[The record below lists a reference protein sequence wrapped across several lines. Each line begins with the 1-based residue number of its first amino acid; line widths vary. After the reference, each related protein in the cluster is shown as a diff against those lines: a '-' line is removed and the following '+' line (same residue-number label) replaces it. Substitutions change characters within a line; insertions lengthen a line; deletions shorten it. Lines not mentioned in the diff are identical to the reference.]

1 VARMIS
7 AWGCRVVPESYDQAC
22 TTEAPGGGA
31 VGPVGDGALAPEEE
45 GDAHAFSRGGDGGAA
60 ETDDGRAQPGPC
72 LGAGHHRHL
81 CAVDEGRGA
90 GCRRRRRWL
99 PGCRDQYTGGQ
110 RHLAHG
116 PWHEVK

>member
-45 GDAHAFSRGGDGGAA
+45 GDARAFSRGATVERLRRMMDAPNLGPAWVSA
-60 ETDDGRAQPGPC
+60 IIVTFAQ
-72 LGAGHHRHL
+72 
-81 CAVDEGRGA
+81 
-90 GCRRRRRWL
+90 
-99 PGCRDQYTGGQ
+99 
-110 RHLAHG
+110 
-116 PWHEVK
+116 